1 MKTIGALIVLAICS
15 GCGGSSVPPGAL
27 SAPASVTATVL
38 PERAVDAKSN
48 QFEYV
53 INDYGS
59 YASIFDYP
67 TGTKQIGTI
76 SNVGGQ
82 GCTNVLY
89 GVGKKTFWIMA
100 GADQMTEYEV
110 PKKPVKTLSIATG
123 QPSGCA
129 MDEQG
134 DLAVGDLTSGS
145 VIIFKDA
152 SGPGTVIP
160 TDLAMVYFVCYDDK
174 GNLFFDGLNKLSHF
188 ELYEIP
194 NGSNKFESIAAS
206 NIVDYPGSVQW
217 DGKYVTVLDQVQSSI
232 YRYTVKGTAATLKST
247 VTLKGAGDCTQTWIA
262 TGIVFCADAGNDDG
276 EVYAYPAGGSPIA
289 VLSGK
294 FDLPLGAV
302 AVRK

>member
-1 MKTIGALIVLAICS
+1 MKAIAALIVLAICS
-15 GCGGSSVPPGAL
+15 GCSGSGGPPSAL
-27 SAPASVTATVL
+27 SPPASVTTTVR
-38 PERAVDAKSN
+38 PERAADSKSK
-48 QFEYV
+48 QFEYI

-59 YASIFDYP
+59 YAGIFDYP
-67 TGTKQIGTI
+67 ASTKQIGTI

-110 PKKPVKTLSIATG
+110 PKKPVKTLSISTG

-145 VIIFKDA
+145 VVIFKDA
-152 SGPGTVIP
+152 SGSGTVIP
-160 TDLAMVYFVCYDDK
+160 TDLAMVYFICYDNK
-174 GNLFFDGLNKLSHF
+174 GNLFFDGLSKLSHF

-194 NGSNKFESIAAS
+194 DGGNKFESITTS
-206 NIVDYPGSVQW
+206 NIVSYPGSVQW
-217 DGKYVTVLDQVQSSI
+217 DGKFVTVLDQVQNLM
-232 YRYTVKGTAATLKST
+232 YRYTVKGTTATLKST
-247 VTLKGAGDCTQTWIA
+247 VMLKGAGDCTQTWIA
-262 TGIVFCADAGNDDG
+262 MGVVYCADAGNDDG
-276 EVYAYPAGGSPIA
+276 AVYAYPAGGSPIA

-302 AVRK
+302 AVGK

>member
-1 MKTIGALIVLAICS
+1 MKAIGALIVLAICS
-15 GCGGSSVPPGAL
+15 GCNGSSGPAGAL
-27 SAPASVTATVL
+27 SAPARMTTTVF
-38 PERAVDAKSN
+38 PERAADAKSK
-48 QFEYV
+48 QFEYI

-59 YASIFDYP
+59 YASMFDYP
-67 TGTKQIGTI
+67 TSTKQIGTI

-100 GADQMTEYEV
+100 GADQMTEYNV

-152 SGPGTVIP
+152 SGSGTVIP
-160 TDLAMVYFVCYDDK
+160 TDLAMVYFICYDNK
-174 GNLFFDGLNKLSHF
+174 GNLFFDGLSRLSHF

-194 NGSNKFESIAAS
+194 NGSNKFESIATS
-206 NIVDYPGSVQW
+206 NIVDYPGSMQW
-217 DGKYVTVLDQVQSSI
+217 DGKYVTVLDQVQSLI
-232 YRYTVKGTAATLKST
+232 YRYTVKGTKATLKGT
-247 VTLKGAGDCTQTWIA
+247 VTLRGAGDCTQTWIA
-262 TGIVFCADAGNDDG
+262 TGVVYCADAGNDDG
-276 EVYAYPAGGSPIA
+276 VVYAYPAGGSPIT